1 MDVVVVG
8 GGLAGL
14 AAAERLVSAGASVT
28 LLEAGHR
35 LGGRVR
41 SESAAGGGP
50 PLDLGAEWIG
60 GSGELHDLLVEA
72 GVGLVEASGRQV
84 RRVEGGWQDLS
95 RLHALTRQ
103 LVPRAARL
111 GGSDRSLTEAL
122 DECCGGP
129 DLGDARGHL
138 IRYVEGFHAA
148 DPDRLSVRWLA
159 EVERT
164 QPAEASELRSAA
176 GAGIAVD
183 TLARSL
189 AGRCDVRLT
198 SPVRSVRWR
207 AGAAEAVTAA
217 GATFQADAAV
227 ITVPLALLDPPGD
240 EPAALRFT
248 PGLDHKR
255 AAAGLL
261 HMGPVVKVVLELR
274 DAFWRDLRALEDVL
288 FVHAYDREVPTWWM
302 PVDPSRPVLT
312 GWAGGPYAARLAGC
326 GETAIA
332 EAAVRSLAAALGV
345 AEAEVESRLE
355 VCHFHDW
362 TNDPLA
368 RGAYTYVGVG
378 GAEAYKT
385 LAAPVA
391 KTLYFAGEAT
401 CGGGYNA
408 TMEGAVRSGRRAAGE
423 LLRR

>member
-1 MDVVVVG
+1 MDVIVIG

-14 AAAERLVSAGASVT
+14 AAAERLVSAGVTVT
-28 LLEAGHR
+28 LLEGRDR

-41 SESAAGGGP
+41 TESAARGGP
-50 PLDLGAEWIG
+50 PIDLGAEWIG
-60 GSGELHDLLVEA
+60 GDGELHDMLVAAGATLVEA
-72 GVGLVEASGRQV
+72 NGGQV

-95 RLHALTRQ
+95 GLHALNHR
-103 LVPRAARL
+103 LVPLAAQL
-111 GGSDRSLTEAL
+111 GASDRSLTEAL
-122 DECCGGP
+122 DACCGGP
-129 DLGDARGHL
+129 DLAEARGHL
-138 IRYVEGFHAA
+138 SRYVEGFHAA

-164 QPAEASELRSAA
+164 QPAEASELRSST
-176 GAGIAVD
+176 GTGIAVD

-189 AGRCDVRLT
+189 AGRSDVRLT
-198 SPVRSVRWR
+198 TLVRSVRWR
-207 AGAAEAVTAA
+207 RGAVEVVTAA
-217 GATFQADAAV
+217 GETFHADAAV

-248 PGLDHKR
+248 PPLDQKR
-255 AAAGLL
+255 AATGLL
-261 HMGPVVKVVLELR
+261 HVGPVVKVVLELR
-274 DAFWRDLRALEDVL
+274 DALWRDLHELADVL
-288 FVHAYDREVPTWWM
+288 FIHAYDCPVPTWWM
-302 PVDPSRPVLT
+302 PVDPSLAVLT
-312 GWAGGPYAARLAGC
+312 GWAGGPYAARLAGA
-326 GETAIA
+326 GEKTIA
-332 EAAVRSLAAALGV
+332 EVAVESLASALGLT
-345 AEAEVESRLE
+345 AGEVESRLE
-355 VCHFHDW
+355 AFHFHDW

-378 GAEAYKT
+378 GAEAHVT

-391 KTLYFAGEAT
+391 ETLYFAGEAT